1 VGFFLEMKQGK
12 ILAICCRL
20 ENYND
25 FLAIA
30 KRIIKK
36 APEIIVVIKPSI
48 YHPDEL
54 DFRIKDFPLLN
65 IYLVNR
71 PQVIPSR
78 GKTLFVERIDKF
90 EQIKQYTAAGIA
102 TPKTIEYEPGQPIN
116 NCNWGR
122 YLFLKDKLSSGG
134 QNCFLVPS
142 KDILNIKS
150 FLAQA
155 QMSNEVLLQEFI
167 YTGENVNHYRA
178 LNFLGKTLCCFKST
192 NLTNIIFPT
201 SLDDMLNNHTAK
213 TNYSKDTRKIELS
226 DNLEILE
233 FSERVFNIFQEKPL
247 QGIDIVIEK
256 DTKKL
261 FVLEANLGGN
271 VWVFSHKKSFALD
284 NLGRTS
290 LLQQFNAFDVAA
302 DILIKK
308 TEELAM

>member
-1 VGFFLEMKQGK
+1 MKQGK

-65 IYLVNR
+65 IYLVNP

-90 EQIKQYTAAGIA
+90 EQIKQYSAAGIA
-102 TPKTIEYEPGQPIN
+102 TPKTLDYEPDQLITKN
-116 NCNWGR
+116 DWGE
-122 YLFLKDKLSSGG
+122 YLFVKDKLSSKG
-134 QNCFLVPS
+134 QNCFLFPS
-142 KDILNIKS
+142 KYISNVKS
-150 FLAQA
+150 FLDKAR
-155 QMSNEVLLQEFI
+155 MPNEVLLQEFI
-167 YTGENVNHYRA
+167 YTGENVNHYRV
-178 LNFLGKTLCCFKST
+178 LNFLGKPLCCFKST
-192 NLTNIIFPT
+192 NLTNIVFPT
-201 SLDDMLNNHTAK
+201 SLDDVLNNHTAK
-213 TNYSKDTRKIELS
+213 TNYSKDSRKIELS
-226 DNLEILE
+226 DNLEILK
-233 FSERVFNIFQEKPL
+233 FSEKVFNIFSEKPL

-256 DTKKL
+256 NSKKL

-271 VWVFSHKKSFALD
+271 VWVFSHKQSFALD
-284 NLGRTS
+284 NLGRSS

-302 DILIKK
+302 DVLIKK
-308 TEELAM
+308 TKELAI